1 MTLNNN
7 KIILIYLIC
16 YLSLIFGFF
25 FNEDFAFGF
34 IRDYLLHLRH
44 IYIFDESI
52 VKGFLSYEEEKI
64 PHSPIFMLYMY
75 FIENFS
81 QNNNFAKLINLHL
94 CLFIPYF
101 FYKALKIKYK
111 NNFNSYFFLIPV
123 LLFLSPYFR
132 SGSIWID
139 DNLFA
144 IIFFS
149 ISIYYFINF
158 QFEDRSLKFV
168 FLNTI
173 FFALA
178 CYMRPIYC
186 LFGFYFFLSYFNNL
200 EQKSHLLYYIILNI
214 LLSLPAFY
222 YVFILEIN
230 EWFQQHLFRENII
243 TFFALSSSV
252 LFFYFFPYIFYFIK
266 ENKIKK
272 FTKLDFFIGFGYFV
286 LLLLFFDYS
295 LPYSGGIFY
304 RIFNLITDSNL
315 LFYFFSMI
323 SLMLFLKF
331 ILSNKEI
338 DKNIN
343 DILLIFIL
351 VIFEFDGIIYHETYD
366 PLLYLLIFLIFKN
379 NSINNFI
386 INIDFKKYSFLFIFS
401 LGFYLLSIIKT
412 FI

>member
-1 MTLNNN
+1 
-7 KIILIYLIC
+7 
-16 YLSLIFGFF
+16 
-25 FNEDFAFGF
+25 
-34 IRDYLLHLRH
+34 
-44 IYIFDESI
+44 
-52 VKGFLSYEEEKI
+52 
-64 PHSPIFMLYMY
+64 
-75 FIENFS
+75 
-81 QNNNFAKLINLHL
+81 
-94 CLFIPYF
+94 
-101 FYKALKIKYK
+101 
-111 NNFNSYFFLIPV
+111 
-123 LLFLSPYFR
+123 
-132 SGSIWID
+132 
-139 DNLFA
+139 
-144 IIFFS
+144 
-149 ISIYYFINF
+149 
-158 QFEDRSLKFV
+158 
-168 FLNTI
+168 
-173 FFALA
+173 
-178 CYMRPIYC
+178 
-186 LFGFYFFLSYFNNL
+186 
-200 EQKSHLLYYIILNI
+200 
-214 LLSLPAFY
+214 
-222 YVFILEIN
+222 
-230 EWFQQHLFRENII
+230 LFRENII

-252 LFFYFFPYIFYFIK
+252 LFFYFFPYIFYFLK

-351 VIFEFDGIIYHETYD
+351 IIFEFDGIIYHETYD

-401 LGFYLLSIIKT
+401 LGFYLLSIIK
-412 FI
+412 